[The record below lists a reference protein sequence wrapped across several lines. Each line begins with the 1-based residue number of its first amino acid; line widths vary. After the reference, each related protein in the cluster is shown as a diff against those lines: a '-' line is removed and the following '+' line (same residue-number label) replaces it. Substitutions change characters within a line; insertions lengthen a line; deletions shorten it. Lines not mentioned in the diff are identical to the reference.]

1 MNKKE
6 VLEIRKQYT
15 HERCSITRICG
26 CYVDGE
32 KNIKTQIRE
41 AFLSLPEE
49 ETFKY
54 FNIFK
59 QTLSG
64 TLGKNLLNLEFPLDA
79 ENPGGPQEFLLKLRD
94 SRLQDDVLLEEF
106 YQKII
111 ENYYFPENYYIILIH
126 VAYDIPGKSTD
137 GSEMF
142 DASDEVYEYLLCSL
156 CPVKLSKP
164 GLFYNT
170 ETNNIENRI
179 RDWIVDPPVKG
190 FLFPAFN
197 DRSSDIHSMLYF
209 SKQAE
214 ELQEEFIENMFGC
227 TIIPL
232 TAESQKE
239 TFNFL
244 IEDTLGEDCD
254 YEVVK
259 NIHDHLTEMVEE
271 TKDSPDPLVL
281 TKPDVKRLFEL
292 SGVPEEKM
300 ETFDQTF
307 EAAAGEK
314 ASLLATNIAS
324 VRKFNIETPDV
335 VIKVNPERTDLIET
349 RFIDGKECLVI
360 TVNDHIEVNGVNVR
374 TIAPRKDEDYEANA
388 PAASAFAAN
397 ASGRTDGDTAGYTED
412 TTDAGS
418 DGEPAEAIPAG
429 APGEAADAADVP
441 SDFGAV
447 QA

>member
-32 KNIKTQIRE
+32 KNIKTQLKE
-41 AFLSLPEE
+41 AFLSLPKE

-54 FNIFK
+54 FNLFK

-94 SRLQDDVLLEEF
+94 SKLQDDALLEEF

-126 VAYDIPGKSTD
+126 VAYDIPGKSLD

-142 DASDEVYEYLLCSL
+142 DASEDVYEYLLCSL

-164 GLFYNT
+164 GLFYNA
-170 ETNNIENRI
+170 ETNHIENRI
-179 RDWIVDPPVKG
+179 RDWVVAPPVKG

-197 DRSSDIHSMLYF
+197 DRNTDIHSMLYF
-209 SKQAE
+209 SKMAE
-214 ELQEEFIENMFGC
+214 ELQPEFIESMFGC
-227 TIIPL
+227 ILPL
-232 TAESQKE
+232 TADSQKE
-239 TFNFL
+239 AFNSL

-259 NIHDHLTEMVEE
+259 NIHEHLTEMVEE

-300 ETFDQTF
+300 ENFDHTF
-307 EAAAGEK
+307 EAVVGEK
-314 ASLLATNIAS
+314 VSLLASNIAS
-324 VRKFNIETPDV
+324 VRKFNIEAPDV
-335 VIKVNPERTDLIET
+335 EINVDPERTDLIKT
-349 RFIDGKECLVI
+349 KVI
-360 TVNDHIEVNGVNVR
+360 NGRACIVVAVNDKIEVNGVNAR
-374 TIAPRKDEDYEANA
+374 TLTANE
-388 PAASAFAAN
+388 S
-397 ASGRTDGDTAGYTED
+397 
-412 TTDAGS
+412 
-418 DGEPAEAIPAG
+418 
-429 APGEAADAADVP
+429 
-441 SDFGAV
+441 
-447 QA
+447 

>member
-6 VLEIRKQYT
+6 ILEIRKQYT
-15 HERCSITRICG
+15 HERCSISRICT

-32 KNIKTQIRE
+32 KNIKTTMKE

-64 TLGKNLLNLEFPLDA
+64 TRGKNLLNLEFPLDA

-94 SRLQDDVLLEEF
+94 SRLQDDALLEEF
-106 YQKII
+106 YTRII

-126 VAYDIPGKSTD
+126 VAYDIPGKSSD

-142 DASDEVYEYLLCSL
+142 DASDDVYEYLLCSL

-170 ETNNIENRI
+170 EHNQIENRI
-179 RDWIVDPPVKG
+179 RDWVVEPPVKG

-197 DRSSDIHSMLYF
+197 DRSSDIHGMLYF

-214 ELQEEFIENMFGC
+214 ELQPDFMESMFGC
-227 TIIPL
+227 PLPL
-232 TAESQKE
+232 TAKSQKE
-239 TFNFL
+239 SFNTL
-244 IEDTLGEDCD
+244 ISDTLGEEAD
-254 YEVVK
+254 YEMVK
-259 NIHDHLTEMVEE
+259 TIHEHLTEMVEE

-281 TKPDVKRLFEL
+281 TRPDVKRLFEL

-300 ETFDQTF
+300 ESFDRAY
-307 EAAAGEK
+307 EAAAGEDTP
-314 ASLLATNIAS
+314 LLASNIAS
-324 VRKFNIETPDV
+324 GRSFSIETPDI

-349 RFIDGKECLVI
+349 RIIDGKECLVI

-374 TIAPRKDEDYEANA
+374 TMALPRNEE
-388 PAASAFAAN
+388 
-397 ASGRTDGDTAGYTED
+397 
-412 TTDAGS
+412 
-418 DGEPAEAIPAG
+418 
-429 APGEAADAADVP
+429 
-441 SDFGAV
+441 
-447 QA
+447 

>member
-15 HERCSITRICG
+15 HEKCSVTRICG

-32 KNIKTQIRE
+32 KNIKTELKE

-54 FNIFK
+54 FNLFK

-64 TLGKNLLNLEFPLDA
+64 TLGKNLLNLEFPLDS

-94 SRLQDDVLLEEF
+94 SKLQDDALLEEF

-142 DASDEVYEYLLCSL
+142 DASEDVYEYLLCSL

-164 GLFYNT
+164 GLFYNA
-170 ETNNIENRI
+170 ETNAIENRI
-179 RDWIVDPPVKG
+179 RDWVVDPPVKG

-197 DRSSDIHSMLYF
+197 DRNSDIHSMLYF
-209 SKQAE
+209 SKLAE
-214 ELQEEFIENMFGC
+214 ELQPEFIEAMFGC
-227 TIIPL
+227 FLPL
-232 TAESQKE
+232 TADSQKE
-239 TFNFL
+239 TFNYL
-244 IEDTLGEDCD
+244 ISDTLGEDCD

-259 NIHDHLTEMVEE
+259 NIHEHLTEMVEE

-292 SGVPEEKM
+292 SGVPEEKL

-324 VRKFNIETPDV
+324 SRKFNIETPDV

-349 RFIDGKECLVI
+349 RVIDGKECLVI

-374 TIAPRKDEDYEANA
+374 TIAPRQEEEPVPEEVSGSQ
-388 PAASAFAAN
+388 PA
-397 ASGRTDGDTAGYTED
+397 YED
-412 TTDAGS
+412 TQ
-418 DGEPAEAIPAG
+418 EAIPAS
-429 APGEAADAADVP
+429 AQAASPEDD
-441 SDFGAV
+441 SYSFS
-447 QA
+447 

>member
-15 HERCSITRICG
+15 HEKCSITRICG

-32 KNIKTQIRE
+32 KNIKTQLKE

-54 FNIFK
+54 FNLFK

-94 SRLQDDVLLEEF
+94 SKLQDDALLEEF

-126 VAYDIPGKSTD
+126 VAYDIPGKSLD

-142 DASDEVYEYLLCSL
+142 DASEDVYEYLLCSL

-164 GLFYNT
+164 GLFYNA

-179 RDWIVDPPVKG
+179 RDWVVDPPVKG

-197 DRSSDIHSMLYF
+197 DRNTDIHSMLYF
-209 SKQAE
+209 SKMAE
-214 ELQEEFIENMFGC
+214 ELQPEFIESMFGC
-227 TIIPL
+227 FLPL
-232 TAESQKE
+232 TADSQKE
-239 TFNFL
+239 TFNYL
-244 IEDTLGEDCD
+244 ISDTLGDDCD

-259 NIHDHLTEMVEE
+259 NIHEHLTELVEE
-271 TKDSPDPLVL
+271 TKDSPAPLVL

-292 SGVPEEKM
+292 SGVPEEKL

-314 ASLLATNIAS
+314 ASLLATNIAGGK
-324 VRKFNIETPDV
+324 KFNIETTDV

-349 RFIDGKECLVI
+349 RIIDGKECLVI

-374 TIAPRKDEDYEANA
+374 TIAPSHEEEPDTDDGAGSTASYEETAA
-388 PAASAFAAN
+388 DAASN
-397 ASGRTDGDTAGYTED
+397 GPSSYTE
-412 TTDAGS
+412 
-418 DGEPAEAIPAG
+418 EEAIPAS
-429 APGEAADAADVP
+429 APAAAPEDDGY
-441 SDFGAV
+441 SFS
-447 QA
+447 

>member
-6 VLEIRKQYT
+6 ILEIRKQYT
-15 HERCSITRICG
+15 HEKCSISRICG

-32 KNIKTQIRE
+32 KNIKTTLKE

-94 SRLQDDVLLEEF
+94 SRLQDDALLEEF
-106 YQKII
+106 YSKII

-170 ETNNIENRI
+170 EHNQIENRI
-179 RDWIVDPPVKG
+179 RDWVVEPPVKG

-197 DRSSDIHSMLYF
+197 DRSSDIHGMLYF

-214 ELQEEFIENMFGC
+214 ELQPDFMQIMFGC
-227 TIIPL
+227 PLPL
-232 TAESQKE
+232 TAKSQKE
-239 TFNFL
+239 SFNTL
-244 IEDTLGEDCD
+244 IADTLGEDAD
-254 YEVVK
+254 YEMVR
-259 NIHDHLTEMVEE
+259 NIHEQLTELVEE

-281 TKPDVKRLFEL
+281 TRPDVKRLFEL
-292 SGVPEEKM
+292 SGVPEEKL
-300 ETFDQTF
+300 ETFD
-307 EAAAGEK
+307 EAYDAAAGEDT
-314 ASLLATNIAS
+314 ALLASNIAGGRS
-324 VRKFNIETPDV
+324 FSIETPDI

-349 RFIDGKECLVI
+349 RIIDGKECLVI
-360 TVNDHIEVNGVNVR
+360 TVNDRIEVNGVNVR
-374 TIAPRKDEDYEANA
+374 TMALPQQEDEY
-388 PAASAFAAN
+388 
-397 ASGRTDGDTAGYTED
+397 GDTH
-412 TTDAGS
+412 
-418 DGEPAEAIPAG
+418 AE
-429 APGEAADAADVP
+429 
-441 SDFGAV
+441 
-447 QA
+447 

>member
-6 VLEIRKQYT
+6 ILEIRKQYT
-15 HERCSITRICG
+15 HEKCSISRICG

-32 KNIKTQIRE
+32 KNIKTTLKE

-94 SRLQDDVLLEEF
+94 SRLQDDALLEEF
-106 YQKII
+106 YNKII

-170 ETNNIENRI
+170 EHNQIENRI
-179 RDWIVDPPVKG
+179 RDWVVEPPVKG

-197 DRSSDIHSMLYF
+197 DRSSDIHGMLYF

-214 ELQEEFIENMFGC
+214 ELQPDFMQSMFGC
-227 TIIPL
+227 PLPL
-232 TAESQKE
+232 TAKSQKE
-239 TFNFL
+239 SFNTL
-244 IEDTLGEDCD
+244 IADTLGEDAD
-254 YEVVK
+254 YEMVR
-259 NIHDHLTEMVEE
+259 NIHEQLTELVEE

-281 TKPDVKRLFEL
+281 TRPDVKRLFEL
-292 SGVPEEKM
+292 SGVPEEKL
-300 ETFDQTF
+300 ETFD
-307 EAAAGEK
+307 EAYDAAAGEDT
-314 ASLLATNIAS
+314 ALLASNIAGGRS
-324 VRKFNIETPDV
+324 FSIETPDI

-349 RFIDGKECLVI
+349 RIIDGKECLVI
-360 TVNDHIEVNGVNVR
+360 TVNDRIEVNGVNVR
-374 TIAPRKDEDYEANA
+374 TMALPQQEDEY
-388 PAASAFAAN
+388 
-397 ASGRTDGDTAGYTED
+397 GDTH
-412 TTDAGS
+412 
-418 DGEPAEAIPAG
+418 AE
-429 APGEAADAADVP
+429 
-441 SDFGAV
+441 
-447 QA
+447 

>member
-15 HERCSITRICG
+15 HDRCSITRICG

-32 KNIKTQIRE
+32 KNIKTQLKE

-54 FNIFK
+54 FNLFK

-64 TLGKNLLNLEFPLDA
+64 TLGKNLLNLEFPLDS

-94 SRLQDDVLLEEF
+94 SKLQDDTLLEEF
-106 YQKII
+106 YGKII

-142 DASDEVYEYLLCSL
+142 DASEDVYEYLLCSL

-164 GLFYNT
+164 GLFYNA
-170 ETNNIENRI
+170 ETNTIENRI
-179 RDWIVDPPVKG
+179 RDWVVDPPVKG

-197 DRSSDIHSMLYF
+197 DRNSDIHSMLYF
-209 SKQAE
+209 SKSAE
-214 ELQEEFIENMFGC
+214 ELQPEFIEALFGC
-227 TIIPL
+227 FLPL
-232 TAESQKE
+232 TADSQKE
-239 TFNFL
+239 TFNYL
-244 IEDTLGEDCD
+244 ISDTLGEDCD

-259 NIHDHLTEMVEE
+259 NIHEHLTEMVEE

-292 SGVPEEKM
+292 SGVPEEKL

-324 VRKFNIETPDV
+324 SRKFNIETPDV

-349 RFIDGKECLVI
+349 RVIDGKECLVI

-374 TIAPRKDEDYEANA
+374 TIAPTHEEEPAPDEVSGSQPSYEDTQEAIPASA
-388 PAASAFAAN
+388 PAASPED
-397 ASGRTDGDTAGYTED
+397 DGY
-412 TTDAGS
+412 S
-418 DGEPAEAIPAG
+418 F
-429 APGEAADAADVP
+429 
-441 SDFGAV
+441 S
-447 QA
+447 

>member
-6 VLEIRKQYT
+6 ICEIKKQYSP
-15 HERCSITRICG
+15 ERCSITRICG

-32 KNIKTQIRE
+32 KNIKTQSKE

-49 ETFKY
+49 EIFKY

-64 TLGKNLLNLEFPLDA
+64 TLGKNLLNLDFSLDA
-79 ENPGGPQEFLLKLRD
+79 ENPGGPQEFLLRLRD
-94 SRLQDDVLLEEF
+94 SKLQDNVLLEEF
-106 YQKII
+106 YQKVI

-126 VAYDIPGKSTD
+126 VAYDIPGKSSD

-142 DASDEVYEYLLCSL
+142 DASEDVYEYLLCSL

-164 GLFYNT
+164 GLFYNM

-179 RDWIVDPPVKG
+179 RDWIVDPPAKG

-197 DRSSDIHSMLYF
+197 DRNSDIHSMLYF

-214 ELQEEFIENMFGC
+214 ELQPEFIENMFGC

-232 TAESQKE
+232 TAETQKE
-239 TFNFL
+239 AFNYL

-259 NIHDHLTEMVEE
+259 NIHEHLTEMVEE

-292 SGVPEEKM
+292 SGVPEEKL
-300 ETFDQTF
+300 ETFDQIF
-307 EAAAGEK
+307 DAVVGEK
-314 ASLLATNIAS
+314 TSLFAANITGA
-324 VRKFNIETPDV
+324 RKFNVETPDV
-335 VIKVNPERTDLIET
+335 VINVEPERTDLIRT
-349 RFIDGKECLVI
+349 KVIDGMACIVI
-360 TVNDHIEVNGVNVR
+360 AANDKIEVNGVNAK
-374 TIAPRKDEDYEANA
+374 TIL
-388 PAASAFAAN
+388 
-397 ASGRTDGDTAGYTED
+397 TE
-412 TTDAGS
+412 G
-418 DGEPAEAIPAG
+418 
-429 APGEAADAADVP
+429 
-441 SDFGAV
+441 
-447 QA
+447 

>member
-15 HERCSITRICG
+15 HEKCSITRICG

-32 KNIKTQIRE
+32 KNIKTQLKE

-54 FNIFK
+54 FNLFK

-94 SRLQDDVLLEEF
+94 SKLQDDALLEEF

-126 VAYDIPGKSTD
+126 VAYDIPGKSLD

-142 DASDEVYEYLLCSL
+142 DASEDVYEYLLCSL

-164 GLFYNT
+164 GLFYNA

-179 RDWIVDPPVKG
+179 RDWVVDPPVKG

-197 DRSSDIHSMLYF
+197 DRNTDIHSMLYF
-209 SKQAE
+209 SKMAE
-214 ELQEEFIENMFGC
+214 ELQPEFIESMFGC
-227 TIIPL
+227 FLPL
-232 TAESQKE
+232 TADSQKE
-239 TFNFL
+239 TFNYL
-244 IEDTLGEDCD
+244 ISDTLGDDCD

-259 NIHDHLTEMVEE
+259 NIHEHLTELVEE

-292 SGVPEEKM
+292 SGVPEEKL

-314 ASLLATNIAS
+314 ASLIATNIAGGK
-324 VRKFNIETPDV
+324 KFNIETPDV

-349 RFIDGKECLVI
+349 RIIDGKECLVI

-374 TIAPRKDEDYEANA
+374 TIAPSHEEEPDTDDGAGSTASYEET
-388 PAASAFAAN
+388 AA
-397 ASGRTDGDTAGYTED
+397 DTASNGPSSYTE
-412 TTDAGS
+412 
-418 DGEPAEAIPAG
+418 EEAIPAS
-429 APGEAADAADVP
+429 APAAAPEDDGY
-441 SDFGAV
+441 SFS
-447 QA
+447 

>member
-15 HERCSITRICG
+15 HEKCSVTRICG

-32 KNIKTQIRE
+32 KNIKTELKE

-54 FNIFK
+54 FNLFK

-64 TLGKNLLNLEFPLDA
+64 TLGKNLLNLEFPLDS

-94 SRLQDDVLLEEF
+94 SKLQDDALLEEF

-142 DASDEVYEYLLCSL
+142 DASEDVYEYLLCSL

-164 GLFYNT
+164 GLFYNA
-170 ETNNIENRI
+170 ETNAIENRI
-179 RDWIVDPPVKG
+179 RDWVVDPPVKG

-197 DRSSDIHSMLYF
+197 DRNSDIHSMLYF
-209 SKQAE
+209 SKLAE
-214 ELQEEFIENMFGC
+214 ELQPEFIEAMFGC
-227 TIIPL
+227 FLPL
-232 TAESQKE
+232 TADSQKE
-239 TFNFL
+239 TFNYL
-244 IEDTLGEDCD
+244 ISDTLGEDCD

-259 NIHDHLTEMVEE
+259 NIHEHLTEMVEE

-292 SGVPEEKM
+292 SGVPEEKL

-324 VRKFNIETPDV
+324 SRKFNIETPDV

-349 RFIDGKECLVI
+349 RVIDGKECLVI

-374 TIAPRKDEDYEANA
+374 TIAPRQEEEPVPKEVSGSQ
-388 PAASAFAAN
+388 PA
-397 ASGRTDGDTAGYTED
+397 YED
-412 TTDAGS
+412 TQ
-418 DGEPAEAIPAG
+418 EAIPAS
-429 APGEAADAADVP
+429 AQAASPEDD
-441 SDFGAV
+441 SYSFS
-447 QA
+447 

>member
-6 VLEIRKQYT
+6 ILEIRKQYT
-15 HERCSITRICG
+15 HEKCSISRICG

-32 KNIKTQIRE
+32 KNIKTTLKE

-94 SRLQDDVLLEEF
+94 SRLQDDALLEEF
-106 YQKII
+106 YNKII

-170 ETNNIENRI
+170 EHNQIENRI
-179 RDWIVDPPVKG
+179 RDWVVEPPVKG

-197 DRSSDIHSMLYF
+197 DRSSDIHGMLYF

-214 ELQEEFIENMFGC
+214 ELQPDFMQSMFGC
-227 TIIPL
+227 PLPL
-232 TAESQKE
+232 TAKSQKE
-239 TFNFL
+239 SFNTL
-244 IEDTLGEDCD
+244 IADTLGEDAD
-254 YEVVK
+254 YEMVR
-259 NIHDHLTEMVEE
+259 NIHEQLTELVEE

-281 TKPDVKRLFEL
+281 TRPDVKRLFKL
-292 SGVPEEKM
+292 SGVPEEKL
-300 ETFDQTF
+300 ETFD
-307 EAAAGEK
+307 EAYDAAAGEDT
-314 ASLLATNIAS
+314 ALLASNIAGGRS
-324 VRKFNIETPDV
+324 FSIETPDI

-349 RFIDGKECLVI
+349 RIIDGKECLVI
-360 TVNDHIEVNGVNVR
+360 TVNDRIEVNGVNVR
-374 TIAPRKDEDYEANA
+374 TMALPQQEDEY
-388 PAASAFAAN
+388 
-397 ASGRTDGDTAGYTED
+397 GDTH
-412 TTDAGS
+412 
-418 DGEPAEAIPAG
+418 AE
-429 APGEAADAADVP
+429 
-441 SDFGAV
+441 
-447 QA
+447 

>member
-6 VLEIRKQYT
+6 ILEIRKQYT
-15 HERCSITRICG
+15 HEKCSISRICG

-32 KNIKTQIRE
+32 KNIKTTLKE

-94 SRLQDDVLLEEF
+94 SRLQDDALLEEF
-106 YQKII
+106 YNKII

-170 ETNNIENRI
+170 EHNQIENRI
-179 RDWIVDPPVKG
+179 RDWVVEPPVKG

-197 DRSSDIHSMLYF
+197 DRSSDIHGMLYF

-214 ELQEEFIENMFGC
+214 ELQPDFMQSMFGC
-227 TIIPL
+227 PLPL
-232 TAESQKE
+232 TAKSQKE
-239 TFNFL
+239 SFNTL
-244 IEDTLGEDCD
+244 IADTLGEDAD
-254 YEVVK
+254 YEMVR
-259 NIHDHLTEMVEE
+259 NIHEQLTELVEE

-281 TKPDVKRLFEL
+281 TRPDVKRLFEL
-292 SGVPEEKM
+292 SGVPEEKL
-300 ETFDQTF
+300 ETFD
-307 EAAAGEK
+307 EAYDAAAGEDT
-314 ASLLATNIAS
+314 ALLASNIAGGRS
-324 VRKFNIETPDV
+324 FSIETPDI

-349 RFIDGKECLVI
+349 RIIDGKECLVI
-360 TVNDHIEVNGVNVR
+360 TVNDRIEVNGVNVR
-374 TIAPRKDEDYEANA
+374 TMVLPQQEDEY
-388 PAASAFAAN
+388 
-397 ASGRTDGDTAGYTED
+397 GDTH
-412 TTDAGS
+412 
-418 DGEPAEAIPAG
+418 AE
-429 APGEAADAADVP
+429 
-441 SDFGAV
+441 
-447 QA
+447 

>member
-6 VLEIRKQYT
+6 ILEIRKQYT
-15 HERCSITRICG
+15 HEKCSISRICG

-32 KNIKTQIRE
+32 KNIKTTLKE

-94 SRLQDDVLLEEF
+94 SRLQDDALLEEF
-106 YQKII
+106 YNKII

-170 ETNNIENRI
+170 EHNQIENRI
-179 RDWIVDPPVKG
+179 RDWVVEPPVKG

-197 DRSSDIHSMLYF
+197 DRSSDIHGMLYF

-214 ELQEEFIENMFGC
+214 ELQPDFMQSMFGC
-227 TIIPL
+227 PL
-232 TAESQKE
+232 PLPAKSQKE
-239 TFNFL
+239 SFNTL
-244 IEDTLGEDCD
+244 IADTLGEDAD
-254 YEVVK
+254 YEMVR
-259 NIHDHLTEMVEE
+259 NIHEQLTELVEE

-281 TKPDVKRLFEL
+281 TRPDVKRLFEL
-292 SGVPEEKM
+292 SGVPEEKL
-300 ETFDQTF
+300 ETFD
-307 EAAAGEK
+307 EAYDAAAGEDT
-314 ASLLATNIAS
+314 ALLASNIAGGRS
-324 VRKFNIETPDV
+324 FSIETPDI

-349 RFIDGKECLVI
+349 RIIDGKECLVI
-360 TVNDHIEVNGVNVR
+360 TVNDRIEVNGVNVR
-374 TIAPRKDEDYEANA
+374 TMALPQQEDEY
-388 PAASAFAAN
+388 
-397 ASGRTDGDTAGYTED
+397 GDTH
-412 TTDAGS
+412 
-418 DGEPAEAIPAG
+418 AE
-429 APGEAADAADVP
+429 
-441 SDFGAV
+441 
-447 QA
+447 

>member
-15 HERCSITRICG
+15 HEKCSITRICG

-32 KNIKTQIRE
+32 KNIKTQLKE

-54 FNIFK
+54 FNLFK

-94 SRLQDDVLLEEF
+94 SKLQDDALLEEF

-126 VAYDIPGKSTD
+126 VAYDIPGKSLD

-142 DASDEVYEYLLCSL
+142 DASEDVYEYLLCSL

-164 GLFYNT
+164 GLFYNA

-179 RDWIVDPPVKG
+179 RDWVVDPPVKG

-197 DRSSDIHSMLYF
+197 DRNTDIHSMLYF
-209 SKQAE
+209 SKMAE
-214 ELQEEFIENMFGC
+214 ELQPEFIESMFGC
-227 TIIPL
+227 FLPL
-232 TAESQKE
+232 TADSQKE
-239 TFNFL
+239 TFNYL
-244 IEDTLGEDCD
+244 ISDTLGDDCD

-259 NIHDHLTEMVEE
+259 NIHEHLTELVEE

-281 TKPDVKRLFEL
+281 TKPDVKRLIEL
-292 SGVPEEKM
+292 SGVPEEKL

-314 ASLLATNIAS
+314 ASLLATNIAGGK
-324 VRKFNIETPDV
+324 KFNIETPDV

-349 RFIDGKECLVI
+349 RIIDGKECLVI

-374 TIAPRKDEDYEANA
+374 TIAPSHEEEPDTDDGAGSTASYEET
-388 PAASAFAAN
+388 AA
-397 ASGRTDGDTAGYTED
+397 DTASNGPSSYTE
-412 TTDAGS
+412 
-418 DGEPAEAIPAG
+418 EEAIPAS
-429 APGEAADAADVP
+429 APAAAPEDDGY
-441 SDFGAV
+441 SFS
-447 QA
+447 

>member
-15 HERCSITRICG
+15 HEKCSITRICG

-32 KNIKTQIRE
+32 KNIKTQLKE

-54 FNIFK
+54 FNLFK

-94 SRLQDDVLLEEF
+94 SKLQDDALLEEF

-126 VAYDIPGKSTD
+126 VAYDIPGKSLD

-142 DASDEVYEYLLCSL
+142 DASEDVYEYLLCSL

-164 GLFYNT
+164 GLFYNA

-179 RDWIVDPPVKG
+179 RDWVVDPPVKG

-197 DRSSDIHSMLYF
+197 DRNTDIHSMLYF
-209 SKQAE
+209 SKMAE
-214 ELQEEFIENMFGC
+214 ELQPEFIESMFGC
-227 TIIPL
+227 FLPL
-232 TAESQKE
+232 TADSQKE
-239 TFNFL
+239 TFNYL
-244 IEDTLGEDCD
+244 ISDTLGDDCD

-259 NIHDHLTEMVEE
+259 NIHEHLTELVEE

-292 SGVPEEKM
+292 SGVPEEKL

-314 ASLLATNIAS
+314 ASLLATNIAGGK
-324 VRKFNIETPDV
+324 KFNIETPDV
-335 VIKVNPERTDLIET
+335 VIKVNPDRTDLIET
-349 RFIDGKECLVI
+349 RIIDGKECLVI

-374 TIAPRKDEDYEANA
+374 TIAPSHEEEPDTDDGAGSTASYEET
-388 PAASAFAAN
+388 AA
-397 ASGRTDGDTAGYTED
+397 DTASNGPSSYTE
-412 TTDAGS
+412 
-418 DGEPAEAIPAG
+418 EEAIPAS
-429 APGEAADAADVP
+429 APAAAPEDDGY
-441 SDFGAV
+441 SFS
-447 QA
+447 